1 MQGIPHHLISIVEPT
16 ETFTLQDYLERAKV
30 CVDDILS
37 RGKIP
42 VIAGGTGLYVTSFI
56 ENISLSEAETDPEY
70 REHLAIRAEK
80 EGSEALLSELAE
92 IDPQTAEKLHPNNI
106 KRIIR
111 ALELYHTSGKTV
123 TEQNEISKKIPS
135 PYKFLEIGLRFSD
148 RSVLYSRIDRRVD
161 EMFSAGLEN
170 EVSTLLQSGKLTREC
185 NAFQAIGYK
194 QFAPYFDGE
203 IGISEVSENIK
214 RESRHYAKR
223 QLTWLRR
230 DENIRWVEADG
241 LDIEHFFNNLSECIE
256 DFLYV

>member
-1 MQGIPHHLISIVEPT
+1 M
-16 ETFTLQDYLERAKV
+16 
-30 CVDDILS
+30 
-37 RGKIP
+37 
-42 VIAGGTGLYVTSFI
+42 
-56 ENISLSEAETDPEY
+56 
-70 REHLAIRAEK
+70 
-80 EGSEALLSELAE
+80 
-92 IDPQTAEKLHPNNI
+92 
-106 KRIIR
+106 
-111 ALELYHTSGKTV
+111 
-123 TEQNEISKKIPS
+123 
-135 PYKFLEIGLRFSD
+135 RFSD

-203 IGISEVSENIK
+203 IGIPEVSENIK

>member
-1 MQGIPHHLISIVEPT
+1 M
-16 ETFTLQDYLERAKV
+16 
-30 CVDDILS
+30 
-37 RGKIP
+37 
-42 VIAGGTGLYVTSFI
+42 
-56 ENISLSEAETDPEY
+56 
-70 REHLAIRAEK
+70 
-80 EGSEALLSELAE
+80 
-92 IDPQTAEKLHPNNI
+92 
-106 KRIIR
+106 
-111 ALELYHTSGKTV
+111 
-123 TEQNEISKKIPS
+123 
-135 PYKFLEIGLRFSD
+135 
-148 RSVLYSRIDRRVD
+148 LYSRIDRRVD

>member
-1 MQGIPHHLISIVEPT
+1 M
-16 ETFTLQDYLERAKV
+16 
-30 CVDDILS
+30 
-37 RGKIP
+37 
-42 VIAGGTGLYVTSFI
+42 
-56 ENISLSEAETDPEY
+56 
-70 REHLAIRAEK
+70 
-80 EGSEALLSELAE
+80 
-92 IDPQTAEKLHPNNI
+92 
-106 KRIIR
+106 
-111 ALELYHTSGKTV
+111 
-123 TEQNEISKKIPS
+123 
-135 PYKFLEIGLRFSD
+135 
-148 RSVLYSRIDRRVD
+148 LYSRIDRRVD
-161 EMFSAGLEN
+161 EMFSTGLEN
-170 EVSTLLQSGKLTREC
+170 EVSTLIQSGKLTREC